1 LLWFRKLNGLFF
13 MSINIFGEIILLL
26 IVGHFNNDV
35 ELERCGTEEKI
46 CATVLRPD
54 GSKRAKLERRSV

>member
-1 LLWFRKLNGLFF
+1 

-26 IVGHFNNDV
+26 IVGHFDNDV

-54 GSKRAKLERRSV
+54 GSEQSSSGDLCDKIRICVKEKWKK